1 MALATEPRSPGV
13 PDIVVVGAA
22 ARDIDHTDP
31 RGWRLGGGVTYGAL
45 ACARLG
51 IRTGALVGVDEA
63 AADAWE
69 LDLLVTAGVELERVL
84 LPSGP
89 VFHNHERPEGRIQLC
104 LDPGTRLPVASV
116 PTAWHAAPAW
126 MFAVVANELG
136 DEWVAQ
142 PAETACVVLGW
153 QGILRR
159 LVAGERVTRLPP
171 GPSALLSRAD
181 IVGVSRHDLDGAL
194 SWDEVLGWLRPDV
207 EVLLTA
213 GPLGG
218 MLLSR
223 GSDGRV
229 RGRDYPPVPARVELD
244 ATGAGDVTLAAF
256 VSARLAGGVDDTR
269 MGRDL
274 RLAATVGSLIVEGP
288 GLDAVPTL
296 AAVRRRLEPWTHA

>member
-1 MALATEPRSPGV
+1 MALTTEPRPPGV

-51 IRTGALVGVDEA
+51 IRTGVLVGVDGP

-69 LDLLVTAGVELERVL
+69 LDLLVSAGVELVRVP

-89 VFHNHERPEGRIQLC
+89 VFHNHERPEGRVQLC
-104 LDPGTRLPVASV
+104 LEPGTPMPVGSV
-116 PTAWHAAPAW
+116 PPAWRAAPSW
-126 MFAVVANELG
+126 MFAVVASELG
-136 DEWVAQ
+136 DEWATQ
-142 PAETACVVLGW
+142 PSDATRVVLGW
-153 QGILRR
+153 QGILRH
-159 LVAGERVTRLPP
+159 LVAGERVTHLQP

-181 IVGVSRHDLDGAL
+181 IVGVSRHDLDGDL
-194 SWDEVLGWLRPDV
+194 PWDEVLGWLRPSV

-218 MLLSR
+218 MLIRR
-223 GSDGRV
+223 GNDGRIS
-229 RGRDYPPVPARVELD
+229 GRDYPPVPARVELD

-256 VSARLAGGVDDTR
+256 VSARLAGGLEGTR
-269 MGRDL
+269 LGRDL

-296 AAVRRRLEPWTHA
+296 AAVRRRLDPGMDA